1 VHVRGLWRYP
11 VKSMQGE
18 ACVELELTDLG
29 VAGDRSFGVLDVAS
43 QTIVSAKRD
52 GRLLQASARFS
63 DRQLLVNVPQSGEL
77 AAGHA
82 LDDSLSEWLGR
93 QVKLVA
99 ASGYG
104 TPTFEGPDD
113 YEQEDLGLHR
123 WDGQRGSFVDES
135 PLHLVSTSDLAE
147 LARERPELQWDA
159 RRFRPNVLVEAP
171 AGDLTAPAKGR
182 RILVGGVELE
192 VLKGCTRCVMTTR
205 AQPGGI
211 ERQLDILRHVI
222 TAHANVVGFRASV
235 AREGTVRVGDPVR
248 VATSPPQPARE

>member
-1 VHVRGLWRYP
+1 VHVQRLWRYP

-43 QTIVSAKRD
+43 QTIISAKRD
-52 GRLLQASARFS
+52 GRLLQANARFS
-63 DRQLLVNVPQSGEL
+63 GGQLLVSLPETGEL
-77 AAGHA
+77 AAGPV
-82 LDDSLSEWLGR
+82 LDHSLSEWLGR
-93 QVKLVA
+93 RVKLVA

-113 YEQEDLGLHR
+113 YEQEDLGRHR
-123 WDGQRGSFVDES
+123 WDGPGGSFVDES

-147 LARERPELQWDA
+147 LAGERPELQWDT

-171 AGDLTAPAKGR
+171 KADMAGPSKGQ
-182 RILVGGVELE
+182 RITVGDVELE

-211 ERQLDILRHVI
+211 QRQLDILRHLI
-222 TAHANVVGFRASV
+222 AAHDNQVGFRAGV
-235 AREGTVRVGDPVR
+235 ARAGTIRVGDPVH
-248 VATSPPQPARE
+248 VATSLPHAVTE